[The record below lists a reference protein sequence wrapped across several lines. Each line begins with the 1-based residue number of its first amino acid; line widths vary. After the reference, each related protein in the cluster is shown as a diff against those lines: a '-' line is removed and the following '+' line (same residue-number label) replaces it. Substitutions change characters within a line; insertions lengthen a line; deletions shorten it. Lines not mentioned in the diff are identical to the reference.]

1 MHADSLVAAREG
13 QTMRTVEF
21 RQERRQK
28 PEDPLRREGDEAD
41 EGGPKRP
48 DVEQPNRSRLLK
60 RMKQVDKDQA
70 KRYRQRTGQ

>member
-1 MHADSLVAAREG
+1 MSTLG
-13 QTMRTVEF
+13 F

-48 DVEQPNRSRLLK
+48 DVEQPNKSRLLK
-60 RMKQVDKDQA
+60 RMTQVDKKQA
-70 KRYRQRTGQ
+70 ERYRQRTGQ